1 MTISILSCRTI
12 ILASCFAGL
21 LLTLTGCATQL
32 SHKAL
37 VPLSLEVTKHHP
49 QSVAVVA
56 SGGTETSVTGKPQVS
71 DVELQQAVA
80 VAISQSKTFSRVVD
94 GKNGD
99 YILTVNVF
107 SINQPNFGLSLT
119 VGVEMGWTLT
129 RTDSGAKIWQ
139 EAIKSEHTVGVS
151 EAFVGVT
158 RLKLATEG
166 AIRNNVKEGLVKIAA
181 LSL

>member
-1 MTISILSCRTI
+1 MKTFSIRSTIF
-12 ILASCFAGL
+12 ASCIAGL
-21 LLTLTGCATQL
+21 VLTLSGCATPVTHQ
-32 SHKAL
+32 AL
-37 VPLSLEVTKHHP
+37 VPVSLEVSKHHP

-56 SGGTETSVTGKPQVS
+56 SGGTETSAAGKPQVS
-71 DVELQQAVA
+71 DTELQQAVA
-80 VAISQSKTFSRVVD
+80 SAITQTKTFSRVVD

-107 SINQPNFGLSLT
+107 NVTQPSFGLTFT

-129 RTDSGAKIWQ
+129 RTDTGAKVWQ
-139 EAIKSEHTVGVS
+139 ESIKSEQTVGAG
-151 EAFVGVT
+151 EAFVAVT

-166 AIRNNVKEGLVKIAA
+166 AIRNNVKQGLLKLSA

>member
-1 MTISILSCRTI
+1 MKTSSIRSTIF
-12 ILASCFAGL
+12 ASCIAGL
-21 LLTLTGCATQL
+21 VLTLSGCATPVTHQ
-32 SHKAL
+32 AL
-37 VPLSLEVTKHHP
+37 VPVSLEVSKHHP

-56 SGGTETSVTGKPQVS
+56 SGGTETSAAGKPQVS
-71 DVELQQAVA
+71 DTELQQAVA
-80 VAISQSKTFSRVVD
+80 SAITQTKTFSRVVD

-107 SINQPNFGLSLT
+107 NVTQPSFGLTFT

-129 RTDSGAKIWQ
+129 RTDTGAKVWQ
-139 EAIKSEHTVGVS
+139 ESIKSEQTVGAG
-151 EAFVGVT
+151 EAFVAVT

-166 AIRNNVKEGLVKIAA
+166 AIRNNVKQGLLKLSA

>member
-1 MTISILSCRTI
+1 MKLTISSCHTI
-12 ILASCFAGL
+12 ILTSCFAGL
-21 LLTLTGCATQL
+21 LLTLSGCATPVT
-32 SHKAL
+32 HEAL
-37 VPLSLEVTKHHP
+37 VPVSLEVTKHHP

-56 SGGTETSVTGKPQVS
+56 SGGTETSAIGKPQVS
-71 DVELQQAVA
+71 DVELQQAVTA
-80 VAISQSKTFSRVVD
+80 AINQTKTFSRVVD

-107 SINQPNFGLSLT
+107 SISQPSFGFSFT

-129 RTDSGAKIWQ
+129 RADNSTKIWQ
-139 EAIKSEHTVGVS
+139 EAIKSEHTVGAT
-151 EAFVGVT
+151 EAFVGAT

-166 AIRNNVKEGLVKIAA
+166 AIRNNVKQGLVKISA